1 MSIDSFLAALG
12 RGAGMHRPRL
22 VEALRTGAVF
32 GVIEMLTPLLGWAAG
47 MTASA
52 YIAAVDHWIAFGLL
66 AAVGGRMIVN
76 GIVLPAE
83 KPAEKVDSSLLVLLA
98 TALGTSIDAMA
109 VGVSLALLDVNILV
123 IAAAIGTTTFLLS
136 TGGILMGRMIGL
148 GFGRWAEIGGGL
160 ALTGL
165 GLSILLTH
173 LNA

>member
-12 RGAGMHRPRL
+12 RGAGLHRPRL

-32 GVIEMLTPLLGWAAG
+32 GAVEMLTPLVGWAAG

-66 AAVGGRMIVN
+66 AIVGGRMIVN
-76 GIVLPAE
+76 GIVMPGEAPPAR
-83 KPAEKVDSSLLVLLA
+83 VDASLIVLLA

-109 VGVSLALLDVNILV
+109 VGVSLTLLDVNILI

-136 TGGILMGRMIGL
+136 SGGILMGRMISL
-148 GFGRWAEIGGGL
+148 RFGHWAEIGGGL
-160 ALTGL
+160 ALIGL
-165 GLSILLTH
+165 GLSILISH
-173 LNA
+173 LSA